1 MRKLTID
8 IDKKFND
15 EHVGAVKDRLLNL
28 PSERIADFFVKP
40 SAHDRIHVDVVFG
53 DGLGYDLKN
62 IMDHLDMEDMYLL
75 IYRLAA
81 GDDIKRL
88 RVDAAKYLRGE
99 EIDHWLPSK
108 EDYERMRDGK

>member
-1 MRKLTID
+1 MKITID

-15 EHVGAVKDRLLNL
+15 GNVNIVKDRILHL
-28 PSERIADFFVKP
+28 PTKYIGDFFFKP
-40 SAHDRIHVDVVFG
+40 SAHDRIHVDVIFP
-53 DGLGYDLKN
+53 DDFGYDVRGVT
-62 IMDHLDMEDMYLL
+62 DHFDMEDMYLL

-88 RVDAAKYLRGE
+88 RVDAARFLRGE

-108 EDYERMRDGK
+108 EDYERMRESV

>member
-1 MRKLTID
+1 MKITID

-15 EHVGAVKDRLLNL
+15 GNVNIVKDRILHL
-28 PSERIADFFVKP
+28 PARCIGDFFVKP
-40 SAHDRIHVDVVFG
+40 SAHDRIHVDVIFP
-53 DGLGYDLKN
+53 DDSGYDVGGAT
-62 IMDHLDMEDMYLL
+62 DHFDMYLL

-88 RVDAAKYLRGE
+88 RVDAARFLRGE

-108 EDYERMRDGK
+108 EDYEKMRDSV